1 MTVAG
6 TTEATAP
13 VRPPKRRIARRSR
26 WGEWLLS
33 VVVLFLL
40 VLLANSLANNERL
53 GWEAVGEYLFSP
65 LIIEGVGVTLALA
78 IGCMLLAIVVG
89 LISALMGQSH
99 SPVLKTLS
107 VGYVWVFRGTPVL
120 VQLIFWYNLALLFPR
135 LTIGVPFGPEFWSWD
150 TNEVISPIVAA
161 VIGLTLAEGAFMSE
175 IIRGGITAVDRGQVE
190 AAQALGMTKRR
201 TMRRIVLPQA
211 TRIIIPPTG
220 NEFIT
225 MLKGT
230 SLLAVIAVPELL
242 FSAQQ
247 IYNVNYQVTA
257 LLIVASLW
265 YLAMTSVATTGQ
277 YFLERHYAR
286 KG

>member
-1 MTVAG
+1 M
-6 TTEATAP
+6 
-13 VRPPKRRIARRSR
+13 
-26 WGEWLLS
+26 
-33 VVVLFLL
+33 
-40 VLLANSLANNERL
+40 
-53 GWEAVGEYLFSP
+53 
-65 LIIEGVGVTLALA
+65 
-78 IGCMLLAIVVG
+78 
-89 LISALMGQSH
+89 
-99 SPVLKTLS
+99 S

-190 AAQALGMTKRR
+190 AAQALGMTRRR

-211 TRIIIPPTG
+211 TRIVIPPTG